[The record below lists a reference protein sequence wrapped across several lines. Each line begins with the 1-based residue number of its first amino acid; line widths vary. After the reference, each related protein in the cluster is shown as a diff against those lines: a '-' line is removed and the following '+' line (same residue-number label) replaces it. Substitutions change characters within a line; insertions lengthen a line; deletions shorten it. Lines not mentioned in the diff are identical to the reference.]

1 MLLLLLM
8 EVVVFEGE
16 MVVVVSEVEDAEDE
30 VVRVFSSWYKF

>member
-1 MLLLLLM
+1 LM

-16 MVVVVSEVEDAEDE
+16 TVVVVSEVEDVVEE

>member
-16 MVVVVSEVEDAEDE
+16 TVVVVSEVEDVVEE
-30 VVRVFSSWYKF
+30 VVRVFSSW